1 MHEWGDTPKTIR
13 HHSHKLLPNFYMQT
27 VYVSLADRSY
37 PIHIGAA
44 LIGSSDLLAPLI
56 TGTMVVIVTNATLAP
71 LFLARVRDAVVAL
84 GKQVLEVVLP
94 DGEAYK
100 TAASLD
106 QIYSAML
113 CAKCDRKTTLIAL
126 GGGVIGDVAGFAAA
140 TYQRGVPF
148 IQMPTTLLAQ
158 VDSSVGGKTAVNH
171 PLGKNM
177 IGAFYQPQAVL
188 SDTSVLKS
196 LPSREYAAGLAEII
210 KHALIFDIDHLAELE
225 RDVTKLQARDDETLA
240 HVIAHSCRIKADV
253 VKRDERETL
262 GIRALLNLGHTFGHA
277 IETEMG
283 YGAWVHGEAVAAG
296 CVLAAQLSQE
306 LGHLSASDV
315 ARATRLFAV
324 FNLPIKPP
332 KVEAGKLVSHMQRD
346 KKNEGGVVTLVLLKK
361 LGGAYLDRSQT
372 SAQLIAFLEKRIA
385 AV

>member
-1 MHEWGDTPKTIR
+1 
-13 HHSHKLLPNFYMQT
+13 MQT
-27 VYVSLADRSY
+27 VQVSLADRPY
-37 PIHIGAA
+37 PIHIGPA
-44 LIGSSDLLAPLI
+44 LIGDTDALAPFVK
-56 TGTMVVIVTNATLAP
+56 GSMVVIVTNATLAP
-71 LFLARVRDAVVAL
+71 LFLARVRDSVIAL
-84 GKQVLEVVLP
+84 GKRVLEVVLP

-113 CAKCDRKTTLIAL
+113 GANCDRQTTLIAL
-126 GGGVIGDVAGFAAA
+126 GGGVIGDVAGYAAA
-140 TYQRGVPF
+140 TYQRGIPF

-171 PLGKNM
+171 ALGKNM

-196 LPSREYAAGLAEII
+196 LPPREYAAGLAEII
-210 KHALIFDIDHLAELE
+210 KHALIFDVDHLAELE
-225 RDVTKLQARDDETLA
+225 RDVAPLEARDDQTLA
-240 HVIAHSCRIKADV
+240 RVIAHSCRIKADV

-296 CVLAAQLSQE
+296 CVLAAQLSCE
-306 LGHLSASDV
+306 LGHLSVADV
-315 ARATRLFAV
+315 ERATRLFAA
-324 FNLPIKPP
+324 FNLPVKPP
-332 KVEAGKLVSHMQRD
+332 KVEAAKLVAHMQRD
-346 KKNEGGVVTLVLLKK
+346 KKNEAGVITLVLLKR
-361 LGGAYLDRSQT
+361 LGEAYLDRSQT
-372 SAQLIAFLEKRIA
+372 SANLTAFLSKQIDGT
-385 AV
+385 

>member
-1 MHEWGDTPKTIR
+1 
-13 HHSHKLLPNFYMQT
+13 MQT
-27 VYVSLADRSY
+27 VHVSLADRSY
-37 PIHIGAA
+37 PIHIGPA
-44 LIGSSDLLAPLI
+44 LIGNAEMLGSFIL
-56 TGTMVVIVTNATLAP
+56 GERVVIVTNATVAP
-71 LFLARVRDAVVAL
+71 LFLARVRDAAAAH

-94 DGEAYK
+94 DGEAHK

-113 CAKCDRKTTLIAL
+113 GARCDRKTTLIAL
-126 GGGVIGDVAGFAAA
+126 GGGVIGDVAGYAAA
-140 TYQRGVPF
+140 TYQRGIPF

-188 SDTSVLKS
+188 SDTAALKS
-196 LPSREYAAGLAEII
+196 LPPREFAAGMAEII
-210 KHALIFDIDHLAELE
+210 KHALIFDLDHLAELE
-225 RDVTKLQARDDETLA
+225 RDALLLNARDDAVLA
-240 HVIAHSCRIKADV
+240 RVIAHSCGIKADV

-296 CVLAAQLSQE
+296 CVLAAQLSCQ
-306 LGHLSASDV
+306 LGHLSQDDV
-315 ARATRLFAV
+315 GRATRLFAA
-324 FNLPIKPP
+324 FNLPVKPP
-332 KVEAGKLVSHMQRD
+332 NVEAAKLVAHMQRD

-361 LGGAYLDRSQT
+361 LGEAYLDRSQS
-372 SAQLIAFLEKRIA
+372 SAQLVAFLAGRIA
-385 AV
+385 ASH

>member
-1 MHEWGDTPKTIR
+1 
-13 HHSHKLLPNFYMQT
+13 MQT
-27 VYVSLADRSY
+27 VQVSLAARPY
-37 PIHIGAA
+37 PIHIGPA
-44 LIGSSDLLAPLI
+44 LLGSRDVLAPFVK
-56 TGTMVVIVTNATLAP
+56 GTMVVIVTNATLAP
-71 LFLARVRDAVVAL
+71 LFLARVRDAVIAL
-84 GKQVLEVVLP
+84 DKRVLEIVLP

-106 QIYSAML
+106 QIYSTML
-113 CAKCDRKTTLIAL
+113 AASCDRKTTLIAL
-126 GGGVIGDVAGFAAA
+126 GGGVIGDVAGYAAA
-140 TYQRGVPF
+140 TYQRGIPF

-196 LPSREYAAGLAEII
+196 LPPREFAAGMAEII
-210 KHALIFDIDHLAELE
+210 KHALICDVDHLEELE
-225 RDVTKLQARDDETLA
+225 RDVAKLQARDDETLA
-240 HVIAHSCRIKADV
+240 RVIAHSCRIKADV

-296 CVLAAQLSQE
+296 CVLAAQLSRD
-306 LGHLSASDV
+306 LGHLSVADV
-315 ARATRLFAV
+315 ERATRLFAA
-324 FNLPIKPP
+324 FNLPVKAP
-332 KVEAGKLVSHMQRD
+332 KVAAAKLVAHMQRD
-346 KKNEGGVVTLVLLKK
+346 KKNEGGVITLVLLKR
-361 LGGAYLDRSQT
+361 LGEAYLDRSQT
-372 SAQLIAFLEKRIA
+372 SANLTAFLSQQIDA
-385 AV
+385 I

>member
-1 MHEWGDTPKTIR
+1 
-13 HHSHKLLPNFYMQT
+13 MQT
-27 VYVSLADRSY
+27 VQVSLADRPY
-37 PIHIGAA
+37 PIHIGPA
-44 LIGSSDLLAPLI
+44 LIGNAEVLAPFVQ
-56 TGTMVVIVTNATLAP
+56 GTKVVVVTNATLAP
-71 LFLARVRDAVVAL
+71 LFLAQVREAAVAL
-84 GKQVLEVVLP
+84 GKQVLEIVLP

-100 TAASLD
+100 TAVSLD

-113 CAKCDRKTTLIAL
+113 AANCDRKTTVIAL
-126 GGGVIGDVAGFAAA
+126 GGGVIGDVAGYAAA

-196 LPSREYAAGLAEII
+196 LPPREYAAGMAEII
-210 KHALIFDIDHLAELE
+210 KHALIFDVDHLAELE
-225 RDVTKLQARDDETLA
+225 RDVALLNARDEQMLA

-296 CVLAAQLSQE
+296 CVLAAQLSHE
-306 LGHLSASDV
+306 LEHLSAADV
-315 ARATRLFAV
+315 ERAIWLFSA
-324 FNLPIKPP
+324 FNLPVKPP
-332 KVEAGKLVSHMQRD
+332 NVDAAKLVAHMQRD

-361 LGGAYLDRSQT
+361 LGEAYLDRSQT
-372 SAQLIAFLEKRIA
+372 SANLTAFLDKRIA
-385 AV
+385 AIYE

>member
-1 MHEWGDTPKTIR
+1 MPIFSGR
-13 HHSHKLLPNFYMQT
+13 FRRKLLPIFHMQT
-27 VYVSLADRSY
+27 VQVSLADRPY
-37 PIHIGAA
+37 PIHIGPG
-44 LIGSSDLLAPLI
+44 LIGNADVLAPFVK
-56 TGTMVVIVTNATLAP
+56 GTMVVIVTNTTLAP

-106 QIYSAML
+106 QIYAAML
-113 CAKCDRKTTLIAL
+113 TAKCDRKTTLIAL
-126 GGGVIGDVAGFAAA
+126 GGGVIGDVAGYAAA
-140 TYQRGVPF
+140 TYQRGIPF

-188 SDTSVLKS
+188 SDTAALKT
-196 LPSREYAAGLAEII
+196 LPPREYAAGMAEII
-210 KHALIFDIDHLAELE
+210 KHALIFDVNHVAELE
-225 RDVTKLQARDDETLA
+225 RDVSLLNARDDETLA
-240 HVIAHSCRIKADV
+240 RVIAHSCRIKADV

-296 CVLAAQLSQE
+296 CVLAAQLSCE
-306 LGHLSASDV
+306 LGHLSSADV
-315 ARATRLFAV
+315 ERVTRLFTA
-324 FNLPIKPP
+324 FNLPVKPP
-332 KVEAGKLVSHMQRD
+332 KVEAERLVLHMQRD

-361 LGGAYLDRSQT
+361 LGEAYLDRSQT
-372 SAQLIAFLEKRIA
+372 SADLTAFLDKQIA
-385 AV
+385 AI

>member
-1 MHEWGDTPKTIR
+1 
-13 HHSHKLLPNFYMQT
+13 MQT
-27 VYVSLADRSY
+27 VHVSLANHPY
-37 PIHIGAA
+37 PIHIGSA
-44 LIGSSDLLAPLI
+44 LIGNADVLAPFV

-71 LFLARVRDAVVAL
+71 LFLPRVRDAVAAL
-84 GKQVLEVVLP
+84 GKQALEVVLP

-106 QIYSAML
+106 KIYSAML
-113 CAKCDRKTTLIAL
+113 SANCDRKTTIIAL
-126 GGGVIGDVAGFAAA
+126 GGGVIGDVAGYAAA
-140 TYQRGVPF
+140 TYQRGIPF

-188 SDTSVLKS
+188 SDTSALKS
-196 LPSREYAAGLAEII
+196 LPPREYAAGMAEII
-210 KHALIFDIDHLAELE
+210 KHALIFDAAHLAELE
-225 RDVTKLQARDDETLA
+225 RDVAKLQARDDETLA
-240 HVIAHSCRIKADV
+240 RVIAHSCRIKADV

-296 CVLAAQLSQE
+296 CVLALQLSCE
-306 LGHLSASDV
+306 LAHLNDAHV
-315 ARATRLFAV
+315 QRATQMFAA
-324 FNLPIKPP
+324 FNLPVKPP
-332 KVEAGKLVSHMQRD
+332 NVEAAKLVAHMQRD

-361 LGGAYLDRSQT
+361 LGEAYLDRSQT
-372 SAQLIAFLEKRIA
+372 SAQLVTFLEKRIA
-385 AV
+385 AA

>member
-1 MHEWGDTPKTIR
+1 MGNAE
-13 HHSHKLLPNFYMQT
+13 
-27 VYVSLADRSY
+27 V
-37 PIHIGAA
+37 
-44 LIGSSDLLAPLI
+44 LAPFVK
-56 TGTMVVIVTNATLAP
+56 GAMVVIVTNATLAP
-71 LFLARVRDAVVAL
+71 MFLARVRDAIAAL

-113 CAKCDRKTTLIAL
+113 AANCDRKTTIIAL

-140 TYQRGVPF
+140 TYQRGIPF

-188 SDTSVLKS
+188 SDTSALKS
-196 LPSREYAAGLAEII
+196 LPPREYAAGMAEII
-210 KHALIFDIDHLAELE
+210 KHALIFDVDHLAELE
-225 RDVTKLQARDDETLA
+225 RDTAKIQARDDETLA
-240 HVIAHSCRIKADV
+240 RVIAHSCRIKADV

-262 GIRALLNLGHTFGHA
+262 GVRALLNLGHTFGHA

-296 CVLAAQLSQE
+296 CVLAAVLSYE
-306 LGHLSASDV
+306 LGHLSDTDV
-315 ARATRLFAV
+315 ERATRLFAA
-324 FNLPIKPP
+324 FNLPVKPP
-332 KVEAGKLVSHMQRD
+332 KVEAAKLVAHMQRD

-361 LGGAYLDRSQT
+361 LGEAYLDRSQT
-372 SAQLIAFLEKRIA
+372 SAQLVAFLEKRIA
-385 AV
+385 AA

>member
-1 MHEWGDTPKTIR
+1 
-13 HHSHKLLPNFYMQT
+13 MQT
-27 VYVSLADRSY
+27 VQVSLADRPY
-37 PIHIGAA
+37 PIHIGPA
-44 LIGSSDLLAPLI
+44 LIGDAEALAPFVK
-56 TGTMVVIVTNATLAP
+56 GTMVVIVTNTTLAP
-71 LFLARVRDAVVAL
+71 LFLPQVRDAVTAL

-113 CAKCDRKTTLIAL
+113 TAKCDRKTTIIAL
-126 GGGVIGDVAGFAAA
+126 GGGVIGDVAGYAAA
-140 TYQRGVPF
+140 TYQRGIPF

-196 LPSREYAAGLAEII
+196 LPPREYAAGLAEII

-225 RDVTKLQARDDETLA
+225 RDVAKLQARDDETLA
-240 HVIAHSCRIKADV
+240 RVIAHSCRIKADV

-296 CVLAAQLSQE
+296 CVLAAQLSHQ
-306 LGHLSASDV
+306 LGHLGAGDV
-315 ARATRLFAV
+315 ERVMRLFVAV
-324 FNLPIKPP
+324 NLPVKPP
-332 KVEAGKLVSHMQRD
+332 QVEATKLVSHMQRD
-346 KKNEGGVVTLVLLKK
+346 KKNEGGVVTLVLLKR
-361 LGGAYLDRSQT
+361 LGEAYLDRSQT
-372 SAQLIAFLEKRIA
+372 SSMLTEFLSARIA
-385 AV
+385 AR

>member
-1 MHEWGDTPKTIR
+1 
-13 HHSHKLLPNFYMQT
+13 MQT
-27 VYVSLADRSY
+27 VQVSLADRPY
-37 PIHIGAA
+37 PIHIGPTLMGNAEV
-44 LIGSSDLLAPLI
+44 LAPFVK
-56 TGTMVVIVTNATLAP
+56 GAMVVIVTNATLAP
-71 LFLARVRDAVVAL
+71 IFLARVRDAIAAL

-94 DGEAYK
+94 DGEAFK

-113 CAKCDRKTTLIAL
+113 AANCDRKTTIIAL

-140 TYQRGVPF
+140 TYQRGIPF

-188 SDTSVLKS
+188 SDTFALKS
-196 LPSREYAAGLAEII
+196 LPPREYAAGMAEII
-210 KHALIFDIDHLAELE
+210 KHALIFDVDHLAELE
-225 RDVTKLQARDDETLA
+225 RDTAKIQARDDETLA
-240 HVIAHSCRIKADV
+240 RVIAHSCRIKADV

-262 GIRALLNLGHTFGHA
+262 GVRALLNLGHTFGHA

-296 CVLAAQLSQE
+296 CVLAAVLSYE
-306 LGHLSASDV
+306 LGHLSDADV
-315 ARATRLFAV
+315 ERATRLFAA
-324 FNLPIKPP
+324 FNLPVKPP
-332 KVEAGKLVSHMQRD
+332 KVEAAKLVAHMQRD

-361 LGGAYLDRSQT
+361 LGEAYLDRSQT
-372 SAQLIAFLEKRIA
+372 SAQLVAFLEKRIA
-385 AV
+385 AA

>member
-1 MHEWGDTPKTIR
+1 
-13 HHSHKLLPNFYMQT
+13 MQT
-27 VYVSLADRSY
+27 VQVSLADRPY
-37 PIHIGAA
+37 PIHIGPT
-44 LIGSSDLLAPLI
+44 LIGNADVLAPFI
-56 TGTMVVIVTNATLAP
+56 KGTMVVIVTNATVAP
-71 LFLARVRDAVVAL
+71 LFLARVHDAVAAL
-84 GKQVLEVVLP
+84 GKQVLDVVLP

-113 CAKCDRKTTLIAL
+113 AANCDRKTTLIAL
-126 GGGVIGDVAGFAAA
+126 GGGVIGDVAGYAAA
-140 TYQRGVPF
+140 TYQRGIPF

-196 LPSREYAAGLAEII
+196 LPPREYAAGLAEII
-210 KHALIFDIDHLAELE
+210 KHALIFDVNHLAELE
-225 RDVTKLQARDDETLA
+225 RDIAKLQARDDETLA
-240 HVIAHSCRIKADV
+240 RVIAHSCRIKADV

-296 CVLAAQLSQE
+296 CVLAAQLSCE
-306 LGHLSASDV
+306 LGHISADDV
-315 ARATRLFAV
+315 ERATRLFAA
-324 FNLPIKPP
+324 FSLPIKPP
-332 KVEAGKLVSHMQRD
+332 KVDAAKLVSHMQRD

-361 LGGAYLDRSQT
+361 LGEAYLDRTQT
-372 SAQLIAFLEKRIA
+372 SVQLTAFLAKRIA

>member
-1 MHEWGDTPKTIR
+1 
-13 HHSHKLLPNFYMQT
+13 MQT
-27 VYVSLADRSY
+27 VHVSLADRPY
-37 PIHIGAA
+37 PIHIGPA
-44 LIGSSDLLAPLI
+44 LIGNAEALAPFVS
-56 TGTMVVIVTNATLAP
+56 GTMVVIVTNVTLAP
-71 LFLARVRDAVVAL
+71 LFLPQVRAAAVAL
-84 GKQVLEVVLP
+84 GKQVLEVILP

-113 CAKCDRKTTLIAL
+113 AAKCDRKTTIIAL
-126 GGGVIGDVAGFAAA
+126 GGGVIGDVAGYAAA
-140 TYQRGVPF
+140 TYQRGIPF
-148 IQMPTTLLAQ
+148 VQMPTTLLAQ

-188 SDTSVLKS
+188 SDTSALKS
-196 LPSREYAAGLAEII
+196 LPPREYAAGLAEII
-210 KHALIFDIDHLAELE
+210 KHALIFDIEHLVELE
-225 RDVTKLQARDDETLA
+225 RDVAKLQDRDDETLA
-240 HVIAHSCRIKADV
+240 RVIAHSCRIKADV

-306 LGHLSASDV
+306 LGHLSTADV
-315 ARATRLFAV
+315 DRATRLFTA
-324 FNLPIKPP
+324 FNLPVKPP
-332 KVEAGKLVSHMQRD
+332 KVEAVKLVSHMQRD
-346 KKNEGGVVTLVLLKK
+346 KKNEGGVVTLVLLKR
-361 LGGAYLDRSQT
+361 LGEAYLDRTQA
-372 SAQLIAFLEKRIA
+372 SAQLTAFLEKQIA
-385 AV
+385 AI

>member
-1 MHEWGDTPKTIR
+1 MG
-13 HHSHKLLPNFYMQT
+13 QQ
-27 VYVSLADRSY
+27 
-37 PIHIGAA
+37 
-44 LIGSSDLLAPLI
+44 
-56 TGTMVVIVTNATLAP
+56 VIEI
-71 LFLARVRDAVVAL
+71 
-84 GKQVLEVVLP
+84 VLR

-113 CAKCDRKTTLIAL
+113 SAKCDCKTTLIAL
-126 GGGVIGDVAGFAAA
+126 GGGVVGDVAGYAAA
-140 TYQRGVPF
+140 TYLRGIAFV
-148 IQMPTTLLAQ
+148 QMLTTLLAQ

-196 LPSREYAAGLAEII
+196 LPAREYAAGLAEII
-210 KHALIFDIDHLAELE
+210 KHALVFDEPHLAELE
-225 RDVTKLQARDDETLA
+225 RDVDKLNARDDETLA
-240 HVIAHSCRIKADV
+240 RVIAHSCRIKADV

-296 CVLAAQLSQE
+296 CVLAAQLSAE
-306 LGHLSASDV
+306 LGHLNAEDV
-315 ARATRLFAV
+315 ARVTLLFTAV
-324 FNLPIKPP
+324 NLPVKPP
-332 KVEAGKLVSHMQRD
+332 NVSTARLVSHMQRD
-346 KKNEGGVVTLVLLKK
+346 KKNESGVITLVLLKK
-361 LGGAYLDRSQT
+361 LGEAYLDRSCSEARLT
-372 SAQLIAFLEKRIA
+372 AFLHSQMAQIA
-385 AV
+385 A

>member
-1 MHEWGDTPKTIR
+1 MGNAE
-13 HHSHKLLPNFYMQT
+13 
-27 VYVSLADRSY
+27 V
-37 PIHIGAA
+37 
-44 LIGSSDLLAPLI
+44 LAPFVK
-56 TGTMVVIVTNATLAP
+56 GAMVVIVTNATLAP
-71 LFLARVRDAVVAL
+71 MFLARVRDAIAAL

-113 CAKCDRKTTLIAL
+113 AANCDRKTTIIAL

-140 TYQRGVPF
+140 TYQRGIPF

-188 SDTSVLKS
+188 SDTSALKS
-196 LPSREYAAGLAEII
+196 LPPREYAAGMAEII
-210 KHALIFDIDHLAELE
+210 KHALIFDVDHLAELE
-225 RDVTKLQARDDETLA
+225 RDTAKIQARDDETLA
-240 HVIAHSCRIKADV
+240 RVIAHSCRIKADV

-262 GIRALLNLGHTFGHA
+262 GVRALLNLGHTFGHA

-296 CVLAAQLSQE
+296 CVLAAVLSYE
-306 LGHLSASDV
+306 LGHLSDADV
-315 ARATRLFAV
+315 ERATRLFAA
-324 FNLPIKPP
+324 FNLPVKPP
-332 KVEAGKLVSHMQRD
+332 KVEAAKLVAHMQRD

-361 LGGAYLDRSQT
+361 LGEAYLDRSQT
-372 SAQLIAFLEKRIA
+372 SAQLVAFLEKRIA
-385 AV
+385 AA

>member
-1 MHEWGDTPKTIR
+1 
-13 HHSHKLLPNFYMQT
+13 MQT
-27 VYVSLADRSY
+27 VLVSLADRPY
-37 PIHIGAA
+37 PIIIGPA
-44 LIGSSDLLAPLI
+44 LLGDAKTLAPFVK
-56 TGTMVVIVTNATLAP
+56 GTMVVIVTNSTVAP
-71 LFLARVRDAVVAL
+71 MFLPRVRDAVVAL

-113 CAKCDRKTTLIAL
+113 AANCDRKTTLIAL
-126 GGGVIGDVAGFAAA
+126 GGGVIGDVAGYAAA
-140 TYQRGVPF
+140 TYQRGIPF

-188 SDTSVLKS
+188 SDTSALKS
-196 LPSREYAAGLAEII
+196 LPPREYAAGMAEII

-225 RDVTKLQARDDETLA
+225 RDTAKLQARDDETLA
-240 HVIAHSCRIKADV
+240 RVIAHSCRIKADV
-253 VKRDERETL
+253 VQRDERETL

-283 YGAWVHGEAVAAG
+283 YGEWVHGEAVAAG
-296 CVLAAQLSQE
+296 CVLAADLSYR
-306 LGHLSASDV
+306 LGHLNDVDV
-315 ARATRLFAV
+315 ARATRLFAA
-324 FNLPIKPP
+324 FNLPVKPP
-332 KVEAGKLVSHMQRD
+332 KVDAAKLVAHMQRD

-361 LGGAYLDRSQT
+361 LGKAYLDRSQT
-372 SAQLIAFLEKRIA
+372 SAQLVAFLEQRIA

>member
-1 MHEWGDTPKTIR
+1 
-13 HHSHKLLPNFYMQT
+13 MQT
-27 VYVSLADRSY
+27 VQVSLADRPY
-37 PIHIGAA
+37 PIRIGPA
-44 LIGSSDLLAPLI
+44 LIGNVDALAPFVK
-56 TGTMVVIVTNATLAP
+56 GTMVVIVTNATLAP
-71 LFLARVRDAVVAL
+71 LFLARVRAAVLAL

-106 QIYSAML
+106 QIYTAML
-113 CAKCDRKTTLIAL
+113 AANCDRKTTIIAL
-126 GGGVIGDVAGFAAA
+126 GGGVIGDVAGYAAA
-140 TYQRGVPF
+140 TYQRGIPF

-196 LPSREYAAGLAEII
+196 LPPREYAAGLAEII

-225 RDVTKLQARDDETLA
+225 RDVVRLKARDDATLA
-240 HVIAHSCRIKADV
+240 RVIAHSCRIKADV

-283 YGAWVHGEAVAAG
+283 YGAWLHGEAVAAG
-296 CVLAAQLSQE
+296 CVLAAQLSRE
-306 LGHLSASDV
+306 LGHLSAADV
-315 ARATRLFAV
+315 ERATRLFAA
-324 FNLPIKPP
+324 FNLPVKPP
-332 KVEAGKLVSHMQRD
+332 KVEAAKLVSHMQRD

-361 LGGAYLDRSQT
+361 LGEAYLDRSQT
-372 SAQLIAFLEKRIA
+372 APQLEKFLARR
-385 AV
+385 VNES

>member
-1 MHEWGDTPKTIR
+1 
-13 HHSHKLLPNFYMQT
+13 MQT
-27 VYVSLADRSY
+27 VQVSLADHPY
-37 PIHIGAA
+37 PIHIGPA
-44 LIGSSDLLAPLI
+44 LVGNADVLAPFVK
-56 TGTMVVIVTNATLAP
+56 GTMVVIVTNATLAP

-94 DGEAYK
+94 DGEAFK

-113 CAKCDRKTTLIAL
+113 SANCDRKTTLIAL

-140 TYQRGVPF
+140 TYQRGIPF

-196 LPSREYAAGLAEII
+196 LPPREYAAGMAEII
-210 KHALIFDIDHLAELE
+210 KHALIFDAAHLAELE
-225 RDVTKLQARDDETLA
+225 RDVAKLQARDDETLA
-240 HVIAHSCRIKADV
+240 RVIAHSCRIKADV

-296 CVLAAQLSQE
+296 CVLALQLSCE
-306 LGHLSASDV
+306 LAHLNDADV
-315 ARATRLFAV
+315 QRATQLFAA
-324 FNLPIKPP
+324 FNLPVKPP
-332 KVEAGKLVSHMQRD
+332 NVEAAKLVAHMQRD

-361 LGGAYLDRSQT
+361 LGEAYLDRSQT
-372 SAQLIAFLEKRIA
+372 SAQLVTFLDKQIASA
-385 AV
+385 